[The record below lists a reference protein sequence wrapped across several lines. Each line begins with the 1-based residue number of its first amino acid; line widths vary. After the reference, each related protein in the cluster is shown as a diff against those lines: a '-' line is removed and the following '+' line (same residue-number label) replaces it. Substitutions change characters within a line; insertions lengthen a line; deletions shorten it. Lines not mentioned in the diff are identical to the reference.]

1 MCGEGGGASGA
12 RAGPAPSPRQAASLY
27 SLVRPDSFVQAA
39 APLPQ
44 AAPLLLVSHQ
54 DVRILSRLPAGAGPD
69 RAPDQK
75 PSPASRSGRG
85 RGRGGGGAA
94 RRGTAGA
101 GRCRS
106 GSPALQAR
114 PRLRLAPASNTGNR
128 GPGHFLSFW
137 SDIEP
142 APDGELIMSTFLK
155 STRFGSS
162 FLRLNRKCRKIN
174 RKSEAFTLIYVLR
187 VLKRLQPYS
196 GPWEPKFQRTKR
208 CL

>member
-1 MCGEGGGASGA
+1 MLLTVPLNSKIVSAQAVPHNGLAAEPAGCG
-12 RAGPAPSPRQAASLY
+12 RTAG
-27 SLVRPDSFVQAA
+27 A
-39 APLPQ
+39 APPGRSE
-44 AAPLLLVSHQ
+44 PV
-54 DVRILSRLPAGAGPD
+54 AGAAG
-69 RAPDQK
+69 
-75 PSPASRSGRG
+75 
-85 RGRGGGGAA
+85 
-94 RRGTAGA
+94 RGTAGA
-101 GRCRS
+101 GRSRS

-114 PRLRLAPASNTGNR
+114 LRLRLAPASNTGNR

-196 GPWEPKFQRTKR
+196 GPWEPKFQITKR